1 MGETLS
7 AHFSQVEPCPVKE
20 EVAGGTKGTEALDN
34 LEAQKKAQGGGGEK

>member
-20 EVAGGTKGTEALDN
+20 EVAGGTTGTEELDKQ
-34 LEAQKKAQGGGGEK
+34 EGTIIA